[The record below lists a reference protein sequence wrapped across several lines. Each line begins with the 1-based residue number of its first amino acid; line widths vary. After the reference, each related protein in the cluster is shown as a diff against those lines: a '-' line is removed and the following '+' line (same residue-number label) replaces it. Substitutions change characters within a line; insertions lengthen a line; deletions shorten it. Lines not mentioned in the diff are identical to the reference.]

1 MTEPTTLAP
10 YPDAATHAH
19 DELRL
24 TGMLAARAVARGRR
38 EGWLPGAGPAGDAAA
53 DDDASVRELF
63 TRIERRLA
71 RGRELGATLAMDVLR
86 QRLALTLGEQ
96 RVVWALVGYD
106 LDPRL
111 RQLLRAL
118 STEDGPGI
126 AIGALMALL
135 YEDAR

>member
-1 MTEPTTLAP
+1 
-10 YPDAATHAH
+10 
-19 DELRL
+19 
-24 TGMLAARAVARGRR
+24 
-38 EGWLPGAGPAGDAAA
+38 A